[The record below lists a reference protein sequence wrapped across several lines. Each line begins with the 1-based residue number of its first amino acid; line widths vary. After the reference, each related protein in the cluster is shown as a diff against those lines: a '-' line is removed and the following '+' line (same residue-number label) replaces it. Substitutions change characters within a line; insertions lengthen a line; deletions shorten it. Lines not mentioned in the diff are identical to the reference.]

1 MRYESSLAKSKGTR
15 GSRVP
20 CLMSEVNVA
29 LLPPEAAAA
38 VWVGR
43 PVWSGA
49 EGEVRDETA
58 ATGGSE
64 AVLGEIAVEVEQA

>member
-1 MRYESSLAKSKGTR
+1 
-15 GSRVP
+15 
-20 CLMSEVNVA
+20 MSEVNVA